1 MEIGIV
7 GFGRFGQFAARIL
20 GRDFSVSAYDARTPE
35 GNPDVRLGT
44 LREVA
49 GKPCLLLC
57 VPMSRMERVCR
68 RLAPLLTPGQLV
80 MDTCSVKEEPLR
92 LMLEILPRPVEVV
105 GTHPLFGPETGRQ
118 GVAGLEVVLCP
129 GRGNRVGK
137 VKQYLETLELRVT
150 VTTAT
155 EHDRAM
161 ARTQALFHFLAQGF
175 SRMKVDP
182 DTLATP
188 RSRPTVPG
196 VSGCQGR
203 FQAALPRPAAD
214 EPLCPGPEKEADRQP
229 GRTGQ
234 EPVQE
239 AGLSGPLA
247 EPSVPPGVQIR
258 RISCCMGSPVT
269 SSSSSPR

>member
-1 MEIGIV
+1 MRLEQGVEIGIV

-20 GRDFSVSAYDARTPE
+20 GRDFSVSAYDTRTPE
-35 GNPDVRLGT
+35 GNPDLRLGS

-92 LMLEILPRPVEVV
+92 LMLEILPRSVEVV

-118 GVAGLEVVLCP
+118 GIAGLEVALCP

-137 VKQYLETLELRVT
+137 VKQYLETLELRVS

-188 RSRPTVPG
+188 GPAQLFRAFQDVRGDSR
-196 VSGCQGR
+196 QLFRDLQQMNR
-203 FQAALPRPAAD
+203 FAPAQRKKLIDSLAAL
-214 EPLCPGPEKEADRQP
+214 DRSLTKRQD
-229 GRTGQ
+229 
-234 EPVQE
+234 
-239 AGLSGPLA
+239 
-247 EPSVPPGVQIR
+247 
-258 RISCCMGSPVT
+258 
-269 SSSSSPR
+269 

>member
-20 GRDFSVSAYDARTPE
+20 SRDFSVSAYDSRTPE
-35 GNPDVRLGT
+35 GNPEVRLGR

-49 GKPCLLLC
+49 RKPCLLLC

-68 RLAPLLTPGQLV
+68 RLAPLLAPGQLV

-92 LMLEILPRPVEVV
+92 LMLEILPRSVEVV

-118 GVAGLEVVLCP
+118 GIAGLEVVLCP
-129 GRGNRVGK
+129 GRGNRTGK
-137 VKQYLETLELRVT
+137 VEQYLKRLGLKVT
-150 VTTAT
+150 VTAAT

-175 SRMKVDP
+175 SRMHVDP

-188 RSRPTVPG
+188 GPAQLFRAFEDVRGDSRQLFRDLQQMNRFAPGQRKKLIDSLTALDRSL
-196 VSGCQGR
+196 S
-203 FQAALPRPAAD
+203 
-214 EPLCPGPEKEADRQP
+214 KRQD
-229 GRTGQ
+229 
-234 EPVQE
+234 
-239 AGLSGPLA
+239 
-247 EPSVPPGVQIR
+247 
-258 RISCCMGSPVT
+258 
-269 SSSSSPR
+269 

>member
-20 GRDFSVSAYDARTPE
+20 SRDFSVSAYDSRTPE
-35 GNPDVRLGT
+35 GNPEVRLGR

-49 GKPCLLLC
+49 RKPCLLLC

-68 RLAPLLTPGQLV
+68 RLAPLLAPGQLV

-92 LMLEILPRPVEVV
+92 LMLEILPRSVEVV

-118 GVAGLEVVLCP
+118 GIAGLEVVLCP
-129 GRGNRVGK
+129 GRGNRTGK
-137 VKQYLETLELRVT
+137 VEQYLKRLGLKVT
-150 VTTAT
+150 VTAAT

-175 SRMKVDP
+175 SRMHVDP

-188 RSRPTVPG
+188 GPAQLFRAFEDVRGDSRQLFRDLQQMNRFAPGQRKKLIDSLTALDRSLSKR
-196 VSGCQGR
+196 
-203 FQAALPRPAAD
+203 QA
-214 EPLCPGPEKEADRQP
+214 
-229 GRTGQ
+229 
-234 EPVQE
+234 
-239 AGLSGPLA
+239 
-247 EPSVPPGVQIR
+247 
-258 RISCCMGSPVT
+258 
-269 SSSSSPR
+269 